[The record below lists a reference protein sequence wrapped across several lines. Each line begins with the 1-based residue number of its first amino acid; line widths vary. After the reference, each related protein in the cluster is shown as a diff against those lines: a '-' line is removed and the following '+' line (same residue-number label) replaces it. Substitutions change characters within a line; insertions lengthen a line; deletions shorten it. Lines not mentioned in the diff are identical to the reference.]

1 MAATANTTTK
11 SDQNPELPWYAAYP
25 PPRHSTY
32 PSISRVEVL
41 QLFRDGKA
49 AGRDFILIDLRR
61 TDHEVNSCAPGAFAE
76 L

>member
-25 PPRHSTY
+25 SPRHDTS

-41 QLFRDGKA
+41 QLFRDGQE

-61 TDHEVNSCAPGAFAE
+61 ADHEVTLYAPVG